1 MTTADTAIE
10 LTALQWNV
18 MVGGIDGDNEG
29 RRVSQVAFLE
39 SHPQLDLLWIMEGTG
54 WHEGCR
60 IHEVEDATDLTA
72 LPRVTSRIGDQ
83 VNHSIMFYNAEKL
96 TPLGKP
102 GELARGAFHHG
113 TVRAAFDVDG
123 TPLLALGTHL
133 AYANPE
139 ARLAESHYLADY
151 GGPFPGWPQDKVL
164 LMDANAP
171 DDNDPELRD
180 WSRVPRYLWHRYRK
194 RLPDGSW
201 GGWDRDA
208 RRLLLDSGWRDP
220 QNYVREQRE
229 ATVGYWYD
237 NEKVPLRL
245 DQILV
250 TGPRIEVVDY
260 RTLKPETPDLTKLAD
275 HLPVRLGIRLHRDPH
290 PPQRSGLA

>member
-102 GELARGAFHHG
+102 GELARGPSTTAPFEPHSMSMALPCSPSAR
-113 TVRAAFDVDG
+113 TWR
-123 TPLLALGTHL
+123 TPT
-133 AYANPE
+133 
-139 ARLAESHYLADY
+139 RR
-151 GGPFPGWPQDKVL
+151 PGWP
-164 LMDANAP
+164 NP
-171 DDNDPELRD
+171 ITWPTTE
-180 WSRVPRYLWHRYRK
+180 
-194 RLPDGSW
+194 
-201 GGWDRDA
+201 DRSPA
-208 RRLLLDSGWRDP
+208 
-220 QNYVREQRE
+220 
-229 ATVGYWYD
+229 
-237 NEKVPLRL
+237 
-245 DQILV
+245 
-250 TGPRIEVVDY
+250 GPRTRSY
-260 RTLKPETPDLTKLAD
+260 SWTPTPRTTTT
-275 HLPVRLGIRLHRDPH
+275 
-290 PPQRSGLA
+290 RS